1 MISPMHHGIS
11 WQTTEQ
17 QVMNEGTNDRMTR
30 YNSLN
35 EESTNLAMFDDDET
49 NNLQTERLQEEASQ
63 IITLNIDEAVDRIG
77 HGKFQQLILFAAGTC
92 FMADSMEIML
102 LSFLTLVLQ
111 NEWDWEGDHPIEIP
125 IITCKHCG
133 GGTEYNIG

>member
-35 EESTNLAMFDDDET
+35 DESTNLAMFDDDET

-77 HGKFQQLILFAAGTC
+77 HGKFQQLILFAAGT
-92 FMADSMEIML
+92 
-102 LSFLTLVLQ
+102 
-111 NEWDWEGDHPIEIP
+111 
-125 IITCKHCG
+125 
-133 GGTEYNIG
+133 